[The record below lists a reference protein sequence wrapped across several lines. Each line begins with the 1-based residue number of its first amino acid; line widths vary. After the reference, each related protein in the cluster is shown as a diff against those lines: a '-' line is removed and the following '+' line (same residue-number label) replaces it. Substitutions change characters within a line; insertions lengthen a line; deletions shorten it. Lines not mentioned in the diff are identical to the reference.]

1 MKFEYK
7 KTENC
12 FADSQTF
19 EYKLPV
25 DSHTFIGFLGS
36 WELKENYKYRRPMF
50 TAEKNGVNLKGV
62 LKSNVIKASF
72 PGENWAA
79 EKQRFED
86 WLGMIVD

>member
-25 DSHTFIGFLGS
+25 DAQTIAGFLDG
-36 WELKENYKYRRPMF
+36 WEIKENHKYRRPMF
-50 TAEKNGVNLKGV
+50 TADKNGVNIKGV
-62 LKSNVIKASF
+62 LSSNYIKVSF
-72 PGENWAA
+72 PENNWDF
-79 EKQRFED
+79 EKQKFED
-86 WLGMIVD
+86 WLGTIVD